1 MPISTAGWN
10 RGRCS
15 RYATEPFSFYQGIMI
30 FDIAIILFLI
40 VLNGVFAMTELA
52 VVSSRRNRLEA
63 KAEAGNRS
71 AKIALALKDDPSKFL
86 STVQIG
92 ITLIGI
98 FSGAF
103 SGLMLAEPLG
113 EYFAGVFPMLGEHA
127 DDLAIGLVVT
137 VVTYLSLVIGELVPK
152 QIALSYADSV
162 AIAIA
167 VPIYWLSRLTN
178 PLVAL
183 LDGSNRFLLSL
194 LGVRREE
201 ESKVSAEDVKAAIAE
216 GTAAGVLEPEE
227 KQMLERVMRLDD
239 ISVVAAMTHR
249 NDIVWIEVDEV
260 PESILRKVEDSRHS
274 RYPLCHKS
282 FENILGI
289 VVVKD
294 VLLQLGR
301 GTQADLRAI
310 AQKPIYMPEG
320 KSVLEALE
328 EFKRSAS
335 NMALIVDE
343 YGGLQGI
350 VTLKD
355 IMEVIVGVLPEP
367 AHREDYTATQRD
379 DGSWLVDGG
388 LSIHEAE
395 EMIGIRGL
403 TDKTDDF
410 TTLAGFVLFQ
420 LGHFPKAG
428 ENFSWRDW
436 HFEVIDMDGTRIDK
450 LLVSKA
456 QQESSV

>member
-1 MPISTAGWN
+1 MLL
-10 RGRCS
+10 
-15 RYATEPFSFYQGIMI
+15 
-30 FDIAIILFLI
+30 DIAIIIFLI
-40 VLNGVFAMTELA
+40 LLNGVFAMTELA
-52 VVSSRRNRLEA
+52 VVSSRKNRLEA

-71 AKIALALKDDPSKFL
+71 ARIALDLKDDPSKFL

-103 SGLMLAEPLG
+103 SGVMLAEPLG
-113 EYFAGVFPMLGEHA
+113 MYFAEVFPTLGAHA
-127 DDLAIGLVVT
+127 DDLAIGLVVA
-137 VVTYLSLVIGELVPK
+137 VVTYLSLVVGELVPK
-152 QIALSYADSV
+152 QIALRYADSV

-178 PLVAL
+178 PLVTL
-183 LDGSNRFLLSL
+183 LDASNRFLLSL
-194 LGVRREE
+194 LGVKRAEA
-201 ESKVSAEDVKAAIAE
+201 STVSAEDVKAAIAE

-239 ISVVAAMTHR
+239 IPIIAAMTHR
-249 NDIVWIEVDEV
+249 KDIVWIEVNEA
-260 PESILRKVEDSRHS
+260 PESILRKVEESRHS
-274 RYPLCHKS
+274 RYPLCQES

-301 GTQADLRAI
+301 GNQGDLSAI
-310 AQKPIYMPEG
+310 AQKPIYMPES
-320 KSVLEALE
+320 KTVLEALE

-367 AHREDYTATQRD
+367 AHREDYTATMRD

-395 EMIGIRGL
+395 EMIGLHGL
-403 TDKTDDF
+403 TDKPDSF
-410 TTLAGFVLFQ
+410 TTIAGFVLSQ
-420 LGHFPKAG
+420 LGHFPKTG
-428 ENFSWRDW
+428 EDLYWREW
-436 HFEVIDMDGTRIDK
+436 RFEVIDMDGTRIDK

-456 QQESSV
+456 KQQSSV

>member
-1 MPISTAGWN
+1 
-10 RGRCS
+10 
-15 RYATEPFSFYQGIMI
+15 MI
-30 FDIAIILFLI
+30 IDIAIIIFLI
-40 VLNGVFAMTELA
+40 LLNGIFAMTELA
-52 VVSSRRNRLEA
+52 VVSSRKNRLEA

-71 AKIALALKDDPSKFL
+71 ARIALDLRDDPSKFL

-113 EYFAGVFPMLGEHA
+113 AYFAEVFPALGERA
-127 DDLAIGLVVT
+127 DNLAIGLVVS
-137 VVTYLSLVIGELVPK
+137 VVTYLSLVVGELVPK
-152 QIALSYADSV
+152 QIALRYADSV

-167 VPIYWLSRLTN
+167 VPIYWLSRLTQ
-178 PLVAL
+178 PLVTL
-183 LDGSNRFLLSL
+183 LDASNRFILSL
-194 LGVRREE
+194 LGEKREE
-201 ESKVSAEDVKAAIAE
+201 EPTVSAEDVKAAIAE

-227 KQMLERVMRLDD
+227 RQMLERVMRLDD
-239 ISVVAAMTHR
+239 IPVVAAMTHR
-249 NDIVWIEVDEV
+249 NDIVWIEADEA
-260 PESILRKVEDSRHS
+260 PESILQKVQETRHS

-301 GTQADLRAI
+301 GNQADLRAI

-320 KSVLEALE
+320 KSVLDALE
-328 EFKRSAS
+328 EFKRSIS

-343 YGGLQGI
+343 YGGLEGI

-367 AHREDYTATQRD
+367 AHREDYTATLRE

-395 EMIGIRGL
+395 EMIGIHGL
-403 TDKTDDF
+403 TDKQDSF
-410 TTLAGFVLFQ
+410 TTVAGFVLYR
-420 LGHFPKAG
+420 LGHVPKAG
-428 ENFSWRDW
+428 ENLYWRDW
-436 HFEVIDMDGTRIDK
+436 RFEVMDMDRTRIDK
-450 LLVSKA
+450 LLVSK
-456 QQESSV
+456 VK

>member
-1 MPISTAGWN
+1 
-10 RGRCS
+10 
-15 RYATEPFSFYQGIMI
+15 MI
-30 FDIAIILFLI
+30 IDIAIIIFLI
-40 VLNGVFAMTELA
+40 LLNGIFAMTELA
-52 VVSSRRNRLEA
+52 VVSSRKNRLEA

-71 AKIALALKDDPSKFL
+71 ARIALDLRDDPSKFL

-113 EYFAGVFPMLGEHA
+113 AYFAEVFPALGERA
-127 DDLAIGLVVT
+127 DNLAIGLVVS
-137 VVTYLSLVIGELVPK
+137 VVTYLSLVVGELVPK
-152 QIALSYADSV
+152 QIALRYADSV

-167 VPIYWLSRLTN
+167 VPIYWLSRLTQ
-178 PLVAL
+178 PLVTL
-183 LDGSNRFLLSL
+183 LDASNRFILSL
-194 LGVRREE
+194 LGEKREE
-201 ESKVSAEDVKAAIAE
+201 EPTVSAEDVKAAIAE

-227 KQMLERVMRLDD
+227 RQMLERVMRLDD
-239 ISVVAAMTHR
+239 IPVVAAMTHR
-249 NDIVWIEVDEV
+249 NDIVWIEADEA
-260 PESILRKVEDSRHS
+260 PESILQKVQETRHS

-301 GTQADLRAI
+301 GNQADLRAI

-320 KSVLEALE
+320 KSVLDALE
-328 EFKRSAS
+328 EFKRSIS

-343 YGGLQGI
+343 YGGLEGI

-367 AHREDYTATQRD
+367 AHREDYTATLRE

-395 EMIGIRGL
+395 EMIGIHGL
-403 TDKTDDF
+403 TDKQDSF
-410 TTLAGFVLFQ
+410 TTVAGFVLYR
-420 LGHFPKAG
+420 LGHVPKAG
-428 ENFSWRDW
+428 ENLYWRDW
-436 HFEVIDMDGTRIDK
+436 RFEVMDMDRTRIDK
-450 LLVSKA
+450 LLVSKVK
-456 QQESSV
+456 QESNVDDV